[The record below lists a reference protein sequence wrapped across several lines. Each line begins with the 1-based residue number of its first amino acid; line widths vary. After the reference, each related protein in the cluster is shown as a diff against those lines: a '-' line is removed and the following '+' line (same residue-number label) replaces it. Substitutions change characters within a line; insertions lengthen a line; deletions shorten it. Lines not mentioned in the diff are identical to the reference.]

1 MKSKKKI
8 ALITGGSRGLGKNM
22 ALALAQ
28 NGVDTVLTYY
38 NEKGE
43 ANEVVKEITRIGAKA
58 ATLQLDLTQFEKL
71 DAFTSEFQDILKDR
85 WGVEGFD
92 FLIHNGGIGA
102 NISIAE
108 MTEDKFDQLMYIHYK
123 SVYFLTQKL
132 IPTVNDTGA
141 VIFITSAT
149 TRYCI
154 PGYSVYSSLK
164 SALEALT
171 RHVAQEYGHRGI
183 RSVAIAPGAIAT
195 DFNNAQARNNEAV
208 KQKLASMT
216 ALGRVGEPG
225 DIGGVVAFLY
235 SDAAQWIN
243 GEHIEVTGGQSL

>member
-28 NGVDTVLTYY
+28 NGMDTVLTYY

-43 ANEVVKEITRIGAKA
+43 ANEVMKEITRIGAKA

-85 WGVEGFD
+85 WGVEGF
-92 FLIHNGGIGA
+92 
-102 NISIAE
+102 E
-108 MTEDKFDQLMYIHYK
+108 
-123 SVYFLTQKL
+123 
-132 IPTVNDTGA
+132 
-141 VIFITSAT
+141 
-149 TRYCI
+149 
-154 PGYSVYSSLK
+154 K
-164 SALEALT
+164 SALETFT

-195 DFNNAQARNNEAV
+195 DFNNAQVRNNEAV

-225 DIGGVVAFLY
+225 DIGGVVAFLC

-243 GEHIEVTGGQSL
+243 GERIEVTGGQSL